1 MPGPAGTSRQARRAG
16 TPLKIVR
23 AGGRLSMV
31 RLGTPKGVL
40 ARNRA
45 AMDMTVAQEL
55 QDWLA
60 DGARHRRTL
69 AAVNRF
75 ALEWRRGP
83 FHRRFG
89 EMIATLPDES
99 AEALADAVRALFA
112 DDRWVDEV
120 IAGLAA
126 GSRDDC
132 YFEPPFTVIRT
143 DVHTGLVIFED
154 ARLTIAAGVSAV
166 ADLAAKK
173 SGKRGAT
180 SIGFTGRVSVMK
192 FVKAGGARLSFWE
205 VPPIGAGF
213 TAAGAGRCRPT
224 GARLIEDGEIL
235 VIDGRR
241 QGFVIEHARAN
252 LVILQAEIALD
263 QAPLRVEYDSATL
276 GFVGCSANGDG
287 ASRIQMIATLLR
299 KLDCAAAVPA
309 MIEFLDHPD
318 FFVRWHVM
326 KELLGLDVAAAL
338 PHLKRMAARDPHP
351 EARRAARAVL
361 DRLEAPG
368 SRRAA

>member
-1 MPGPAGTSRQARRAG
+1 
-16 TPLKIVR
+16 
-23 AGGRLSMV
+23 
-31 RLGTPKGVL
+31 
-40 ARNRA
+40 
-45 AMDMTVAQEL
+45 MDMTVAQEPKE
-55 QDWLA
+55 WLA

-69 AAVNRF
+69 AAIDAF
-75 ALEWRRGP
+75 ALEWRSGP
-83 FHRRFG
+83 FHRRFQ
-89 EMIATLPDES
+89 EMIATLPEQS

-112 DDRWVDEV
+112 DDRWVDGA

-132 YFEPPFTVIRT
+132 YFDPPFAAIST
-143 DVHTGLVIFED
+143 DVHTGLVVFED
-154 ARLTIAAGVSAV
+154 ARVTIAAGVTTV

-173 SGKRGAT
+173 SGKRGPT

-205 VPPIGAGF
+205 APPIGAGF
-213 TAAGAGRCRPT
+213 TAAGAGRCRPAGT
-224 GARLIEDGEIL
+224 RRIEDGEIL

-252 LVILQAEIALD
+252 LVVLQAEITLD
-263 QAPLRVEYDSATL
+263 QAPLCVEYDSATRR
-276 GFVGCSANGDG
+276 FVGCSASDDS
-287 ASRIQMIATLLR
+287 ASRIQMITTLLR

-309 MIEFLDHPD
+309 MAAFLDHPD

-326 KELLGLDVAAAL
+326 KELLGLDLAAAL

-351 EARRAARAVL
+351 EARRAARSVL
-361 DRLEAPG
+361 DGLEAPG